1 MQYVCSLHDDDEPRP
16 ALLSVMA
23 VPTGEVINV
32 CAECQPT
39 WGLLVAGVPLEFV
52 DQALAAIGLLLT
64 GGVRTCPLCGEEVT
78 RAQWVTHAEEHDDSG
93 AGLPADPWATDVDTA
108 QGAQSDDDGSE
119 AGPEPATPAKARKAV
134 SGKPGRRRP
143 AQSAGSQRRRVAG
156 ELAGR
161 PDSVGTAAAVG
172 DFPVGDQGNTMATRE
187 ALADMLHDA

>member
-1 MQYVCSLHDDDEPRP
+1 MQYVCSLHDDDQPRP

-32 CAECQPT
+32 CADCQPT
-39 WGLLVAGVPLEFV
+39 WGLLVAGVPLELV
-52 DQALAAIGLLLT
+52 DQALAAIGLLMT

-93 AGLPADPWATDVDTA
+93 AGLPGDPWATDVDTA
-108 QGAQSDDDGSE
+108 QGAQSDADVAE
-119 AGPEPATPAKARKAV
+119 PETGPATPVKARKAA

-143 AQSAGSQRRRVAG
+143 AQSADSQQRRVAG

-161 PDSVGTAAAVG
+161 PDSAGTSAAVV
-172 DFPVGDQGNTMATRE
+172 DFPAPGGGAGGSAE
-187 ALADMLHDA
+187 G